1 MKLTKIT
8 TAIAALAA
16 AAVLATSAHA
26 AGTQVTY
33 TSGDLFLGF
42 EVDGG
47 ANDYV
52 VNLGLA
58 NQFSGATTPLTF
70 QLSTADLSSVFGS
83 TWATNSGT
91 SADVQWGVIGNDQ
104 NNGLGVGTQTGN
116 TDGKSVWYTL
126 GETVSG
132 TPNTAP
138 SALSASS
145 LNLISNKIKNLD
157 SATSGGFN
165 GKTSTAN
172 TTNAIIESAT
182 ASNSWTL
189 FDPGTYSGGNAFG
202 SGNDIEQPGSGSNT
216 GPTDS
221 VLDLFQANSGQTGD
235 LLGEFSL
242 SSSGLL
248 TFDPAASLAVP
259 EPSAYALGITALV
272 LFGVLKRRKS
282 IQA

>member
-8 TAIAALAA
+8 TAVAVLAA
-16 AAVLATSAHA
+16 AAVLATSAQA
-26 AGTQVTY
+26 AGTQVSY

-42 EVDGG
+42 EVSGG
-47 ANDYV
+47 SSDYV

-70 QLSTADLSSVFGS
+70 QLSTADLSSVFGTS
-83 TWATNSGT
+83 WATNSGT

-104 NNGLGVGTQTGN
+104 NNGAGVGTQTGN

-138 SALSASS
+138 SALGASS
-145 LNLISNKIKNLD
+145 LNVISNKIKNLD

-165 GKTSTAN
+165 GKTSTSD
-172 TTNAIIESAT
+172 TTNAIEESAT
-182 ASNSWTL
+182 AANSWTS
-189 FDPGTYSGGNAFG
+189 FSPGTYSGGTAFG
-202 SGNDIEQPGSGSNT
+202 IGTEIEQASSGNNT

-221 VLDLFQANSGQTGD
+221 VLDLFQANSGQTAN

-242 SSSGLL
+242 SSSGVL
-248 TFDPAASLAVP
+248 TFDPAQSLAVP

-282 IQA
+282 IQS